1 MYVYPSVSEVLALP
15 VMRRGVPKVVAGAN
29 GIDRRVRWVHAA
41 EVADI
46 AHLLRGGELVLTTG
60 IALPSDP
67 VALTRYVDE
76 LAGVR
81 AAGIVIELIRRW
93 SDELPPALIAAAER
107 RSLPL
112 ITLARET
119 RFVAIT
125 EAVGALILDAQVEE
139 LRAAEAIHE
148 RFTTLTVSGAEPA
161 EILREVARS
170 AGLPVVLETLTHHV
184 LGYDAAG
191 ENPAEVL
198 ANWEQR
204 SRSVTLSGRTGY
216 DESAGWLV
224 TVVGARDDDW
234 GRLVLLA
241 PEQPSHR
248 HVVVVER
255 AASALALHRLVA
267 RDRDSLE
274 RQTHRS
280 LLSALLASGPVPVD
294 LAARSAAVGVPLAG
308 RRLVGVAVQPLS
320 LVSPTP
326 AIAAQEV
333 LRDIA
338 EATALAAQRAGV
350 PALVGVVDDTS
361 VRALLALGRAETVD
375 PALKRLA
382 REVHRVAVPRTRV
395 PPVVVAVGS
404 TVSELADAPR
414 SLTEASHVAEAALR
428 NPALGNP
435 ALGNPTLGA
444 PGKAALG
451 KAAPGKAAPGKAAR
465 GKVTP
470 GKVAAPGHQPGDASA
485 GPSGDGLSG
494 GGHLGGGL
502 SGGALSGGG
511 LSGVGLSGGGPSGG
525 GQSGSGDPATS
536 NGTLRPFY
544 RLDDVRLR
552 GLLHLLCDD
561 SRVQAFV
568 QRELGP
574 LLKRDT
580 EATRRLLDVLR
591 NYCEHGGNKSAA
603 ASAAHLS
610 RPAYYKLLA
619 RIERLLDV
627 SLDDPES
634 MLSLYVAL
642 LAMDSSTKAR

>member
-1 MYVYPSVSEVLALP
+1 MYPSVSDVLALP
-15 VMRRGVPKVVAGAN
+15 VMRRGVPRVVAGAA
-29 GIDRRVRWVHAA
+29 GLDRRVRWVHAA

-60 IALPSDP
+60 IALPSDHG
-67 VALTRYVDE
+67 ALTRYVDE

-81 AAGIVIELIRRW
+81 AAGIVVELVRRW
-93 SDELPPALIAAAER
+93 SDELPAALISAAER
-107 RSLPL
+107 RALPL

-119 RFVAIT
+119 KFVAIT
-125 EAVGALILDAQVEE
+125 EAVGTLILDAQVEE

-148 RFTTLTVSGAEPA
+148 RFTALTVSGAEPA

-170 AGLPVVLETLTHHV
+170 CGLPVVLETLGHHV
-184 LGYDAAG
+184 LGYDAVG
-191 ENPAEVL
+191 ENPAELL

-204 SRSVTLSGRTGY
+204 SRSVSLSGRTGY
-216 DESAGWLV
+216 DETAGWLV

-234 GRLVLLA
+234 GRLVLLS

-248 HVVVVER
+248 HVVVAER
-255 AASALALHRLVA
+255 AASALALHRLLA

-280 LLSALLASGPVPVD
+280 LLAALLASGPVPAD

-308 RRLVGVAVQPLS
+308 RRLVGIAVQPRS
-320 LVSPTP
+320 LISATP

-333 LRDIA
+333 LRDLA

-350 PALVGVVDDTS
+350 PALVGVVDDTR
-361 VRALLALGRAETVD
+361 VRALLGLGRAENVD
-375 PALKRLA
+375 TALKRLA

-395 PPVVVAVGS
+395 PPVVIAVGS
-404 TVSELADAPR
+404 AVTELADAPR
-414 SLTEASHVAEAALR
+414 SLAEASHVVEAALR

-435 ALGNPTLGA
+435 ALGNP
-444 PGKAALG
+444 ALG
-451 KAAPGKAAPGKAAR
+451 NPA
-465 GKVTP
+465 
-470 GKVAAPGHQPGDASA
+470 QGDATTTGA
-485 GPSGDGLSG
+485 GAGEERL
-494 GGHLGGGL
+494 
-502 SGGALSGGG
+502 
-511 LSGVGLSGGGPSGG
+511 
-525 GQSGSGDPATS
+525 
-536 NGTLRPFY
+536 FY

-552 GLLHLLCDD
+552 GLLHLLRDD

-574 LLKRDT
+574 LLDRDS
-580 EATRRLLDVLR
+580 EASRRLLAALR
-591 NYCEHGGNKSAA
+591 NLCEHGGNKSAA

-634 MLSLYVAL
+634 MLSLHVAL
-642 LAMDSSTKAR
+642 LAIDSSPP